1 MKTIKA
7 LHCADI
13 HLSGG
18 PNHDASIALAAIA
31 VEALRHE
38 VDVVHVNGDVFDS
51 KSTPEQR
58 LVFKNF
64 LQVFRDKHI
73 PVVVLRGNHDEA
85 GDLMIYDD
93 RHNDIYVV
101 EKPESIAL
109 LGGEYRVFCVPHF
122 HAGTL
127 ALNCDNQRAVG
138 EAGTAAFDEML
149 DSLWNE
155 ANLWRGQ
162 PMALVFHGMTTGMCL
177 DNGYV
182 PRTNGIHLSP
192 DRLAVF
198 PGPAIGGH
206 IHKHQDVTGEGRVYY
221 SGSPIAHTFGE
232 ESQKGFIIVEHTG
245 MEHRCQFIEIHTRPR
260 FVLKGTFSLGQ
271 LDWDDQDLM
280 IKARSAEGANIKLAV
295 TVGKNDLGNFHAYMM
310 HEAFPLAHS
319 VRIDTTVVVAETV
332 RCPEIEATE
341 SVADC
346 VRVWISQTG
355 TYTERVDCLMDL
367 FHNVTEKTNQPLA
380 IEPVIDDEVKQPCFS
395 F

>member
-18 PNHDASIALAAIA
+18 PDDDASRALTAIA
-31 VEALRHE
+31 IEALRHE

-101 EKPESIAL
+101 EKPESLAL

-122 HAGTL
+122 HAGRL
-127 ALNCDNQRAVG
+127 ALNCDNQRDVG
-138 EAGTAAFDEML
+138 AAGTAAFDEML
-149 DSLWNE
+149 DMLWNE

-162 PMALVFHGMTTGMCL
+162 AMALVFHGMTTGSCL

-182 PRTNGIHLSP
+182 PRTNGIQLSP

-206 IHKHQDVTGEGRVYY
+206 IHKFQDVTGEGRVFY
-221 SGSPIAHTFGE
+221 SGSPAAHTFGE
-232 ESQKGFIIVEHTG
+232 ESQKGFIIMEHTG
-245 MEHRCQFIEIHTRPR
+245 MDHRCQFVPIQTRPMY
-260 FVLKGTFSLGQ
+260 VLRGEYVEGAIQ
-271 LDWDDQDLM
+271 WADEALM
-280 IKARSAEGANIKLAV
+280 VEARTTEGANIKV
-295 TVGKNDLGNFHAYMM
+295 SCTVAKHDLGSFKAHMM
-310 HEAFPLAHS
+310 HEAFPVAH
-319 VRIDTTVVVAETV
+319 TMKLETVVVVSETV

-341 SVADC
+341 TVAESVK
-346 VRVWISQTG
+346 VWISQNE
-355 TYTERVDCLMDL
+355 TYTKRVDCLMNLYYD
-367 FHNVTEKTNQPLA
+367 VTEKQNEPLA
-380 IEPVIDDEVKQPCFS
+380 VEPVIDDEVKQACFS